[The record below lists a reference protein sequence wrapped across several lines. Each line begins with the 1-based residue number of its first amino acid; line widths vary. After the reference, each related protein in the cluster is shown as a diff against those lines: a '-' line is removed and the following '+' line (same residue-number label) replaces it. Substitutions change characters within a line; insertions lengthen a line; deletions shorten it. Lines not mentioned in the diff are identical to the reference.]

1 MQGMARRPSHTLG
14 AILLCLFLAPPA
26 ARGTPER
33 QALRQEL
40 RQGQWVQ
47 RERWLPAGKGAR
59 YQPHGGLKISRI
71 GRALLVRAYIPTLRD
86 GKPGILVR
94 QLYRLAPRADH
105 QTAAENSSRR
115 AFQQMVQLA
124 RTEFLREPALSS
136 LYNDALSSIARADPG
151 DTVSVYRA
159 AMRGLARGLKDA
171 HTQYLEPSG
180 GQRYLGTQSPET
192 IGCGAMLLQQPS
204 GGVLVQRVFPGSPA
218 RRGGL
223 RVGDHVTAVNG
234 QAVGNMRAAMDL
246 LQGEAG
252 DRVRLDVVRRGQP
265 RRLEVTLGPYN
276 RYPVRT
282 ILARGGYGVVRLPK
296 FYEGSAADVGQ
307 AVSRL
312 ESRNGR
318 PLRGLVLDFRGNP
331 GGVRSEWLALVRQY
345 VGGGSLG
352 SNRGQG
358 GRVVDTFAADPSAA
372 RRRALPLAVL
382 VNGESAS
389 AAERVAGVLQDRGRA
404 LVIGD
409 PTVGKQTGQRV
420 QELADGSV
428 FKLTTIKFHL
438 PGGQPAGKVIPD
450 VGTAEAKQRL
460 GRVSARRMVDP
471 VMRFAIAELQQRDA
485 R

>member
-1 MQGMARRPSHTLG
+1 MPWRSTRTLG
-14 AILLCLFLAPPA
+14 AILICLLLAPPA
-26 ARGTPER
+26 ARSAAGPPER
-33 QALRQEL
+33 QALRREL
-40 RQGQWVQ
+40 RKGQWVQ
-47 RERWLPAGKGAR
+47 RERWLPGKRAR
-59 YQPHGGLKISRI
+59 YQPHGELRISRV
-71 GRALLVRAYIPTLRD
+71 GRALLVRAYIPAQRD

-94 QLYRLAPRADH
+94 QLYRITANADH
-105 QTAAENSSRR
+105 QTAAERSSRT
-115 AFQQMVQLA
+115 AFLQMVQLA
-124 RTEFLREPALSS
+124 RTEFLHKPRLAALYS
-136 LYNDALSSIARADPG
+136 DALSSIAKADPG
-151 DTVSVYRA
+151 DTVAVYRA

-171 HTQYLEPSG
+171 HTRYLEPSG
-180 GQRYLGTQSPET
+180 GQHYLGTQSPET
-192 IGCGAMLLQQPS
+192 VGCGAMLRQQPS
-204 GGVLVQRVFPGSPA
+204 GGILVERVFPGSPA
-218 RRGGL
+218 RRGRL

-234 QAVGNMRAAMDL
+234 QVVANMQAAMDL

-282 ILARGGYGVVRLPK
+282 ILARGGYGVVRLPR
-296 FYEGSAADVGQ
+296 FYEGSAADVAQ

-312 ESRNGR
+312 ESRNGQ

-331 GGVRSEWLALVRQY
+331 GGVRSEWLELVRQY
-345 VGGGSLG
+345 VGSGSLG

-358 GRVVDTFAADPSAA
+358 GRVVDAFTADPSTA
-372 RRRALPLAVL
+372 RRRALPLAIL

-404 LVIGD
+404 LIIGD

-428 FKLTTIKFHL
+428 FKLTTVKFHL

-460 GRVSARRMVDP
+460 QRDPARRRTVDP
-471 VMRFAIAELQQRDA
+471 VMRFAIAELQRH
-485 R
+485 RGR